1 MNLDSEI
8 TKDLNFLSPLMNI
21 INSIL
26 SLNFNK
32 IFNSQN
38 FSEEPQLFVSN
49 SDIDYCFKVLVLD
62 NSTFKFLSPLLKK
75 ATLKMYNI
83 CLITNIN
90 DEKDIMNNMMAI
102 YLVTPSSNNFSAL
115 LKDMK
120 DNIYQNYSINFIEK
134 PDDNLLEQFLSNI
147 IKLDI
152 YKKIY
157 NLHVLPIK
165 YSLIHP
171 KIIDFCSSDEA
182 IKKPYS
188 LFNLNL
194 NDKTTENYYD
204 LISNML
210 FNALFCM
217 RLSPLIK
224 FRNGSYSKL
233 IAEKIQNKF
242 ISTFN
247 KFPEL
252 KNEFK
257 NGNCLLTILERDFV
271 DIPIMF
277 HHPSGYGALI
287 NDINGIT
294 FEQENLNL
302 NKKNQINK
310 FYLEPLNDFIWNKNI
325 TQIYNDV
332 KDETLVRYKKYK
344 SQMEIF
350 ESAQKSNIEELER
363 EQEKLTNVIKVID
376 SKRLEG
382 DILYKHAQIYPHIN
396 KSIDTRHL
404 AQIHSLEKNI
414 LEKRE
419 INKEINQN
427 IEEFIKEGKINNE
440 NQLDIFRLCLIYF
453 LIDKDSANNKF
464 VDDIIKTLKLPSEY
478 NTKIIMEY
486 LNLIKN
492 GLRTNSAQ
500 NLIDKFNKENSQ
512 NKSMLGQVGGVTKK
526 LFKKGFNFIK
536 SAVSNLTGN
545 YEPAIAVD
553 FLYDLIYQKNRD
565 KEFNS
570 MRINEDI
577 YITNES
583 SKKNIFLFC
592 LGGGSLNEYV
602 YCKEYIE
609 EKLGFNFIYGADK
622 IYSPNEFLNEINE
635 LAKENLLNDKI

>member
-1 MNLDSEI
+1 
-8 TKDLNFLSPLMNI
+8 
-21 INSIL
+21 
-26 SLNFNK
+26 
-32 IFNSQN
+32 
-38 FSEEPQLFVSN
+38 
-49 SDIDYCFKVLVLD
+49 
-62 NSTFKFLSPLLKK
+62 
-75 ATLKMYNI
+75 
-83 CLITNIN
+83 
-90 DEKDIMNNMMAI
+90 
-102 YLVTPSSNNFSAL
+102 
-115 LKDMK
+115 
-120 DNIYQNYSINFIEK
+120 
-134 PDDNLLEQFLSNI
+134 
-147 IKLDI
+147 
-152 YKKIY
+152 
-157 NLHVLPIK
+157 
-165 YSLIHP
+165 
-171 KIIDFCSSDEA
+171 
-182 IKKPYS
+182 
-188 LFNLNL
+188 
-194 NDKTTENYYD
+194 
-204 LISNML
+204 ML

-302 NKKNQINK
+302 NKKNKINK

-453 LIDKDSANNKF
+453 LVDKDSANNKF
-464 VDDIIKTLKLPSEY
+464 VDDIIKNLKLPSEY

-492 GLRTNSAQ
+492 GLKTNSVQ

-577 YITNES
+577 YVTNES

-592 LGGGSLNEYV
+592 IGGGSLNEYV

-622 IYSPNEFLNEINE
+622 IYSPNEFLYEINE
-635 LAKENLLNDKI
+635 LAKESLLNAKI